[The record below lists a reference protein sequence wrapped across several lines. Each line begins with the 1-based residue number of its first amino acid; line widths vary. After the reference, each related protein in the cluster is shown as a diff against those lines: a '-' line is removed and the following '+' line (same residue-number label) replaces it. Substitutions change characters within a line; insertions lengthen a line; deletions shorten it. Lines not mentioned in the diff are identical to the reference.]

1 MTGREKA
8 KLQCAI
14 RDWMEDVSLIC
25 GLMNQDE
32 LALNM
37 SSAAEAVFDT
47 ATEQVQACLPANVPL
62 TGGQPPKG
70 GLPC

>member
-1 MTGREKA
+1 MTCQEKA

-25 GLMNQDE
+25 GLMNEDQ

-37 SSAAEAVFDT
+37 TNAAAAVFDT
-47 ATEQVQACLPANVPL
+47 AAEQVQACLPANAQGHVL
-62 TGGQPPKG
+62 TRSEAEGQ
-70 GLPC
+70 